1 MTPHHE
7 DLLADLTPAQR
18 EAVMHVEGPLL
29 ILAGPGSGKTRVI
42 TRRVAYLLRQ
52 RIATSS
58 ILAITFTNK
67 AAGEMRQRV
76 EALAPGNRVWI
87 STFHSFGVRILR
99 QYADRVGIDRN
110 FTIYD
115 QSDRAKVVKA
125 ALDAAEL
132 DSGRFTPE
140 GIGAAIS
147 RAKNQLLTPERY
159 ASTAGDFFGQMVA
172 RVYPVYEK
180 KLREANALD
189 FDDLL
194 LWPALAL
201 KNDLE
206 LRAELDARFRFV
218 LIDEYQDT
226 NQAQYAIARALSV
239 DHLNLCVVG
248 DADQSIYA
256 WRGANIRNI
265 LSFEEDF
272 PNARVLT
279 LDRNYRSTKAILHAA
294 DRLIA
299 HNRQRK
305 PHRLFTENAEG
316 APVHVLTFENGQHEA
331 DGIALRIREAVASGK
346 RSYRDF
352 AVFLRINALSLAL
365 EKAFVL
371 QRVPYQ
377 IVRGLA
383 FYERKE
389 NRDVLA
395 YLRLLLNPR
404 DSISFERVVNEPARG
419 IGKVSLEHLRGYA
432 EPREMS
438 LLAAAAEVAKIP
450 LIKGKAAVN
459 LRDFAQMMAE
469 LRQHA
474 EDSPDEVIRLVL
486 DRSGYRRMLTESHD
500 EEDEDRL
507 ANVEQLITDAK
518 QFAAEDSSRT
528 LADYLENI
536 TLASDVDSWNER
548 QDSVSI
554 MTLHAAKGL
563 EFPVVY
569 MAAVEQGML
578 PHERSLAKQEELEE
592 ERRLAFV
599 GMTRAKE
606 ELYLSHARL
615 RAFRGSELYAIPS
628 MFLDE
633 LPAEGLQTV
642 DLSASAAGSLAA
654 MTSWRGG
661 SPAAEQGWIDA
672 GVKQEK
678 KSEPRKNPTK
688 VNGEYSEGTIVK
700 HAKYGNGKVVEV
712 SGAGATRRIKV
723 RFATHGIVTFVA
735 SMAKLEVLRPS

>member
-1 MTPHHE
+1 MPHDA
-7 DLLADLTPAQR
+7 DLLADLTPPQR
-18 EAVMHVEGPLL
+18 EAVVHVEGPLL

-52 RIATSS
+52 GVRPSS

-67 AAGEMRQRV
+67 AASEMRQRV
-76 EALAPGNRVWI
+76 EALAPGNRIWM

-125 ALDAAEL
+125 ALDAAPF
-132 DSGRFTPE
+132 DTGRITPE
-140 GIGAAIS
+140 AIGGAIS
-147 RAKNQLLTPERY
+147 KAKNQLLTPERF
-159 ASTAGDFFGQMVA
+159 AATAGDFFSEMVA
-172 RVYPVYEK
+172 RVYPAYEK
-180 KLREANALD
+180 RLREANAFD

-201 KNDLE
+201 KNDPE

-226 NQAQYAIARALSV
+226 NQAQYAIARGLSV
-239 DHLNLCVVG
+239 DQPNLCVVG

-265 LSFEEDF
+265 LNFEEDF

-294 DRLIA
+294 DQLIT

-305 PHRLFTENAEG
+305 PHTLFTENAQG

-331 DGIALRIREAVASGK
+331 EGIAKRIREAVQSGK

-352 AVFLRINALSLAL
+352 AIFLRINALSLGL
-365 EKAFVL
+365 EKAFVS

-383 FYERKE
+383 FYDRKE
-389 NRDVLA
+389 NRDILA

-404 DSISFERVVNEPARG
+404 DSISFERIVNEPARG
-419 IGKVSLEHLRGYA
+419 IGKVSLEHLRVHA
-432 EPREMS
+432 EPREIS
-438 LLAAAAEVAKIP
+438 LLTAAGEVEKVTF
-450 LIKGKAAVN
+450 IKGKAAAG
-459 LRDFAQMMAE
+459 LREFARLMTE
-469 LRQHA
+469 LRQHIEGA
-474 EDSPDEVIRLVL
+474 PDEVVRLVL
-486 DRSGYRRMLTESHD
+486 DRSGYRRMLKDSLDKED
-500 EEDEDRL
+500 EERL

-518 QFAAEDSSRT
+518 QFAFADSSCTIR
-528 LADYLENI
+528 DYIESI
-536 TLASDVDSWNER
+536 TLASDVDSWNDQR
-548 QDSVSI
+548 DCVAI

-563 EFPVVY
+563 EFPVVF
-569 MAAVEQGML
+569 MAAVEQGIL
-578 PHERSLAKQEELEE
+578 PHDRSQNPDKPEELEE

-606 ELYLSHARL
+606 ELYLCHAKVRS
-615 RAFRGSELYAIPS
+615 FRGQELYAIS
-628 MFLDE
+628 SDFLKE
-633 LPAEGLQTV
+633 LPDDGVEVV
-642 DLSASAAGSLAA
+642 DLSASADGSFAA
-654 MTSWRGG
+654 MNAWRGG
-661 SPAAEQGWIDA
+661 GAAADQGWADA
-672 GVKQEK
+672 GVKPAK
-678 KSEPRKNPTK
+678 KPESGSAKPS
-688 VNGEYSEGTIVK
+688 GGYAEGMIVK
-700 HAKYGNGKVVEV
+700 HAKYGRGKIAEV
-712 SGAGATRRIKV
+712 SGYGATRRIKV
-723 RFATHGIVTFVA
+723 RFATQGIVTFVA
-735 SMAKLEVLRPS
+735 SMAKLEIVGKN

>member
-1 MTPHHE
+1 MPHE
-7 DLLADLTPAQR
+7 DALFADLTPAQR
-18 EAVMHVEGPLL
+18 EAVAHVEGPLL

-52 RIATSS
+52 RIPASS

-67 AAGEMRQRV
+67 AANEMRQRV

-99 QYADRVGIDRN
+99 QYGERFTLDRN

-115 QSDRAKVVKA
+115 QNDRAKVVKA
-125 ALDAAEL
+125 ALDAADL

-140 GIGAAIS
+140 GLSAAIS
-147 RAKNQLLTPERY
+147 KAKNQLLTPERY

-194 LWPALAL
+194 LWPALGL
-201 KNDLE
+201 KNDPE

-239 DHLNLCVVG
+239 DQPNLCVVG

-272 PNARVLT
+272 PDARVLS

-294 DRLIA
+294 DVLIA

-305 PHRLFTENAEG
+305 PHKLFTENTQG
-316 APVHVLTFENGQHEA
+316 APVQVLTFENGQHEA
-331 DGIALRIREAVASGK
+331 EGIAQRIRQAVAEGK
-346 RSYRDF
+346 RNFRDF

-365 EKAFVL
+365 EKAFVS

-389 NRDVLA
+389 NRDILA

-404 DSISFERVVNEPARG
+404 DNISFERIVNEPPRG
-419 IGKVSLEHLRGYA
+419 IGKVSFEHLRAYA
-432 EPREMS
+432 EPREMT

-450 LIKGKAAVN
+450 FIKGKAATG
-459 LRDFAQMMAE
+459 LRDFAHLMTE
-469 LRQHA
+469 LRQRV
-474 EDSPDEVIRLVL
+474 EDAPDEVIRQVL
-486 DRSGYRRMLTESHD
+486 EKSGYRRMLTESRD
-500 EEDEDRL
+500 EEDQDRL

-518 QFAAEDSSRT
+518 QFASEDASRT
-528 LADYLENI
+528 IADYLENI
-536 TLASDVDSWNER
+536 TLASDVDGWNEK
-548 QDSVSI
+548 QDCVSI

-578 PHERSLAKQEELEE
+578 PHERSLAKTEEVEE

-606 ELYLSHARL
+606 ELYLTHARL

-633 LPAEGLQTV
+633 LPADRVQNV
-642 DLSASAAGSLAA
+642 DLSASASGSLAA
-654 MTSWRGG
+654 MTAWRGG
-661 SPAAEQGWIDA
+661 GRAAEEGWRDA
-672 GVKQEK
+672 GVRP
-678 KSEPRKNPTK
+678 EPKREASKPAGK
-688 VNGEYSEGTIVK
+688 ASGDYAEGTVVK

-712 SGAGATRRIKV
+712 SGHGPTRRIKV
-723 RFATHGIVTFVA
+723 RFSTHGIVTFVA
-735 SMAKLEVLRPS
+735 SMAKLEVLRPI

>member
-1 MTPHHE
+1 MSE
-7 DLLADLTPAQR
+7 RDDANLLDDLTPPQR
-18 EAVMHVEGPLL
+18 EAATHIDGPLL

-42 TRRVAYLLRQ
+42 TRRVAYLLHQGIRP
-52 RIATSS
+52 SS

-125 ALDAAEL
+125 ALSAADL
-132 DSGRFTPE
+132 DSSRFTPE
-140 GIGAAIS
+140 AIGGAIS

-159 ASTAGDFFGQMVA
+159 APTATDFFGETVA

-180 KLREANALD
+180 RLREANALD

-201 KNDLE
+201 KHDAE

-239 DHLNLCVVG
+239 DQPNLCVVG

-279 LDRNYRSTKAILHAA
+279 LDRNYRSTKAILQAA
-294 DRLIA
+294 DCLIV

-305 PHRLFTENAEG
+305 PHRLFTENG
-316 APVHVLTFENGQHEA
+316 QGQPVQVLTFENGQHEA
-331 DGIALRIREAVASGK
+331 EGIAKRIRDAVASGK
-346 RSYRDF
+346 RGYRDF
-352 AVFLRINALSLAL
+352 AVFLRVNALSLGL
-365 EKAFVL
+365 EKAFVS

-389 NRDVLA
+389 NRDILA

-404 DSISFERVVNEPARG
+404 DNISFERIVNEPPRG
-419 IGKVSLEHLRGYA
+419 IGKVSLEHLRAYA
-432 EPREMS
+432 EPREIS
-438 LLAAAAEVAKIP
+438 LLAAASEVEKITF
-450 LIKGKAAVN
+450 IKGKAAVG
-459 LRDFAQMMAE
+459 LRDFAKLITD
-469 LRQHA
+469 LRQHIEGA
-474 EDSPDEVIRLVL
+474 PDEVIRLVL
-486 DRSGYRRMLTESHD
+486 DKSGYRRMLQESHD
-500 EEDEDRL
+500 EDDEDRL

-518 QFAAEDSSRT
+518 QFAGEDASRT
-528 LADYLENI
+528 IADYLENI

-548 QDSVSI
+548 QDCVAI

-563 EFPVVY
+563 EFPVVF

-578 PHERSLAKQEELEE
+578 PHERSLAKKDELEE

-606 ELYLSHARL
+606 ELYLTHARL

-633 LPAEGLQTV
+633 LPADAVQTL

-654 MTSWRGG
+654 MTAWRGG
-661 SPAAEQGWIDA
+661 GTVAEQGWIDA
-672 GVKQEK
+672 GVRPAKTTEPP
-678 KSEPRKNPTK
+678 KSAPR
-688 VNGEYSEGTIVK
+688 NGSDYAEGMVVK
-700 HAKYGNGKVVEV
+700 HGKYGRGKIIEV
-712 SGAGATRRIKV
+712 SGSGPTRRIKI
-723 RFATHGIVTFVA
+723 RFSTQGVVTFVA
-735 SMAKLEVLRPS
+735 SMAKLEIVGS